1 MTKRLSTYIRRKKT
15 LQVSLKLFLHHK
27 SKKFYEKKKKNVE
40 PLLLSDAHLTE
51 NYLVKVK

>member
-1 MTKRLSTYIRRKKT
+1 MTKRLSTHIHRKKT

-27 SKKFYEKKKKNVE
+27 SKRFYEKKNVE